1 MDKNLTLTFRLMN
14 GYFIKIPYENYR
26 TFKHRI
32 FDLAYIRI
40 QKYILSCLECLEEKP
55 KSYKSIVLID
65 PDGNKVKGEKEM
77 DWNPEVVYSV
87 YIDPVLDRDAN
98 VARILFGI

>member
-1 MDKNLTLTFRLMN
+1 MDKDLTLTFRLMN
-14 GYFIKIPYENYR
+14 GDFIKIPYEHYR
-26 TFKHRI
+26 TTFEHRM

-40 QKYILSCLECLEEKP
+40 QKYILSCLEQKP

-77 DWNPEVVYSV
+77 DWNPEMIYSV
-87 YIDPVLDRDAN
+87 YIDPDLDRNAN